1 VTATTLRPARV
12 LVLRG
17 HQATPWELRPW
28 ERLDPERFE
37 VALLWTASND
47 WGIETVRLARR
58 PARTLRDLAPLGRAG
73 ALATRLFGDRY
84 RDADDH
90 FGWADIVHAEELS
103 YWFTA
108 EAARRKARHGF
119 RLALTVW
126 ETLPLLRAYRTP
138 QARARRARALAAADL
153 YLPATERARAALRL
167 EGIPEE
173 RIVVCPPGID
183 VDRFQAPAGGRAPA
197 DHVIVSPGRL
207 VWEKG
212 HHDVLRALAALHRG
226 IVEAPPESRPRV
238 LVVGEGPERARLLA
252 HAAELGV
259 ADHVEVRSVPYDQMP
274 GIYARASAVVL
285 ASLPHAA
292 LELPGRPPR
301 AFWEEQFGMVLA
313 EALAARVPIVAAR
326 SGAIPEVCGTDAATF
341 DPGDWVELARVLA
354 AGPLSRA
361 PGQRVTPDPDRIDRY
376 STDAAARRLEA
387 AYDRLL
393 H

>member
-1 VTATTLRPARV
+1 MSGPTRRPARV

-17 HQATPWELRPW
+17 HQATPWELRSW
-28 ERLDPERFE
+28 ELLDPERFE
-37 VALLWTASND
+37 VALLCTASND
-47 WGIETVRLARR
+47 WDIETVGLARR
-58 PARTLRDLAPLGRAG
+58 PARTLRDLAPLGGAG

-90 FGWADIVHAEELS
+90 FAWADLVHAEELS

-167 EGIPEE
+167 EGIPDD

-183 VDRFQAPAGGRAPA
+183 VERFQAPSGGQAPA
-197 DHVIVSPGRL
+197 EHVLVSPGRL

-259 ADHVEVRSVPYDQMP
+259 ADHVEVRGVPYHEMP

-341 DPGDWVELARVLA
+341 DPGDWMELARVLA
-354 AGPLSRA
+354 AGPLARA
-361 PGQRVTPDPDRIDRY
+361 PGQRATPDPERIDRY

-393 H
+393 P